1 MIAPEVVDG
10 GLDLDAR
17 ALAAELLRLADERG
31 REDVARLLG
40 VALER
45 RTGRDTTVV
54 VVGETNRGKSAFINA
69 LVGADVT
76 PTDTDVS
83 TNAFIIVRHAERPT
97 AVVHRTGAQPQQ
109 IPVEAVAEWAT
120 VAGNPG
126 NAKGVR
132 AVEIGVDHPLLR
144 KGLRLIDTPG
154 VGGLDAAHRRVTL
167 AALQHADA
175 LVFVTD
181 PNAPFSRTEHA
192 FLRDATRRIQTV
204 LFVLTKIDDYL
215 HWNAILR
222 DDRSLL
228 ASHAPEFASSPF
240 LAVSNRDKRE
250 ADELRDAALRADSGF
265 DAVEQAL
272 ETGVLS
278 RSAALRVGNLI
289 KAVGMAVEELER
301 RERRASL
308 PPTGASDGRRALA
321 QAQELQHEFAQRTE
335 GWGSKLNVDFQ
346 RRVRNRFEPA
356 FRRSVSD
363 MAKRWEARVRAGD
376 ADLRRLPE
384 DLEAELQAIA
394 VEMEG
399 MIADSAS
406 QLALALS
413 QLYELQPEALVKG
426 AGPDSETL
434 LDLAPLPS
442 AEVARSRVGGMLSG
456 AAATAAGALA
466 GGKYALL
473 FGPQGLLLGAGA
485 GAVLGGLT
493 WTGGQRIGRQVAN
506 QQAGLQVVQ
515 AAAATARIDLDAYLR
530 ERLLAVQDGLQDAL
544 KQLVVQ
550 RRTELKQAVED
561 HKRRIAAGEQEQARI
576 KARAEERLRE
586 TTPLRAR
593 AVALAGRLP

>member
-1 MIAPEVVDG
+1 MVEAQAIDG
-10 GLDLDAR
+10 RLDLEAR
-17 ALAAELLRLADERG
+17 ALAAQLLRLADERG
-31 REDVARLLG
+31 REDISRLLG
-40 VALER
+40 VALAR
-45 RTGRDTTVV
+45 RAAGDTTVV
-54 VVGETNRGKSAFINA
+54 VVGETNRGKSAFVNA

-97 AVVHRTGAQPQQ
+97 ALVHRGGAQPDV
-109 IPVEAVAEWAT
+109 IPDEAVAEWVT
-120 VAGNPG
+120 VAGNPR

-144 KGLRLIDTPG
+144 KGLRLVDTPG
-154 VGGLDAAHRRVTL
+154 VGGLDATHRRVTL
-167 AALQHADA
+167 AALQRADA

-192 FLRDATRRIQTV
+192 FLRDATRRISSV

-215 HWNAILR
+215 HWNAILH

-228 ASHAPEFASSPF
+228 ASHAPEFADSPF
-240 LAVSNRDKRE
+240 LPVSNRDKRE
-250 ADELRDAALRADSGF
+250 ADVRRDAELLSDSGF

-272 ETGVLS
+272 EAGVLS
-278 RSAALRVGNLI
+278 RSATLRVGNLI
-289 KAVGMAVEELER
+289 KALGMAVEELDR
-301 RERRASL
+301 RERQACAGR
-308 PPTGASDGRRALA
+308 TGASDIRQALE
-321 QAQELQHEFAQRTE
+321 QAQQLQHEFAQRTE

-346 RRVRNRFEPA
+346 RRVRNRFEPT
-356 FRRSVSD
+356 FRRSVTD
-363 MAKRWEARVRAGD
+363 MVRRWEVRVRAGD
-376 ADLRRLPE
+376 ADLPQLPD

-399 MIADSAS
+399 LIADSAT
-406 QLALALS
+406 QLALGLG
-413 QLYELQPEALVKG
+413 QLYELAPDDLVKG

-442 AEVARSRVGGMLSG
+442 AEVARSGGLLSG

-493 WTGGQRIGRQVAN
+493 WTGGQRIGRQAAG

-515 AAAATARIDLDAYLR
+515 AAATTARIDLDAYLR
-530 ERLLAVQDGLQDAL
+530 ERLLAVQDGLQEAL

-561 HKRRIAAGEQEQARI
+561 QKRRMAANDKEQAEI
-576 KARAEERLRE
+576 KGRAEERLRE
-586 TTPLRAR
+586 TEPLRSR
-593 AVALAGRLP
+593 AIALAARLE